1 MAVSSPSIAFQLTTS
16 QGGRLSCT
24 HNLSCDTIFQLTT
37 SQGGRPKILYH
48 SSSRMHFNSRPRKEV
63 DGLRGKATGMVF
75 SFQLTTSQGGRPR
88 AAKHCCFCIYIST
101 HDLTRRSTYDDLQS
115 NKVLIDFN
123 SRPHKEVDV
132 DVQNWYCSRLYFN
145 SRPHKEVDRSCFA
158 CICKDNCISTH
169 DLTRRSTACVSP
181 PRKASFISTHDLT
194 RRSTL
199 TTGHRISRKLFQLT
213 TSQGGR
219 RNVYD
224 LTFEDV
230 DISTHDLTRRSTID
244 HQFLFLRQKYF
255 NSRPHKEVD
264 FFSVNASR
272 PCIHISTHDLTRR
285 STLHMK
291 ILAIRFP
298 FQLTTSQG
306 GRPMLSFRYQPPL
319 AFQLTTSQGG
329 RPGSQADNGGRVGI
343 STHDLT
349 RRSTKYNGSRLSS
362 LINFN
367 SRPHKE
373 VDEI

>member
-145 SRPHKEVDRSCFA
+145 SRPHKEVDNDHKPILKLLR
-158 CICKDNCISTH
+158 ISTH
-169 DLTRRSTACVSP
+169 DLTRRSTDIEWPCAKIGS
-181 PRKASFISTHDLT
+181 ISTHDLT
-194 RRSTL
+194 RRST
-199 TTGHRISRKLFQLT
+199 
-213 TSQGGR
+213 
-219 RNVYD
+219 
-224 LTFEDV
+224 
-230 DISTHDLTRRSTID
+230 RS
-244 HQFLFLRQKYF
+244 
-255 NSRPHKEVD
+255 
-264 FFSVNASR
+264 A
-272 PCIHISTHDLTRR
+272 
-285 STLHMK
+285 
-291 ILAIRFP
+291 AW
-298 FQLTTSQG
+298 
-306 GRPMLSFRYQPPL
+306 
-319 AFQLTTSQGG
+319 
-329 RPGSQADNGGRVGI
+329 
-343 STHDLT
+343 
-349 RRSTKYNGSRLSS
+349 
-362 LINFN
+362 
-367 SRPHKE
+367 
-373 VDEI
+373 

>member
-145 SRPHKEVDRSCFA
+145 SRPHKEVDNDHKPILKLLR
-158 CICKDNCISTH
+158 ISTH
-169 DLTRRSTACVSP
+169 DLTRRST
-181 PRKASFISTHDLT
+181 
-194 RRSTL
+194 
-199 TTGHRISRKLFQLT
+199 
-213 TSQGGR
+213 
-219 RNVYD
+219 
-224 LTFEDV
+224 
-230 DISTHDLTRRSTID
+230 
-244 HQFLFLRQKYF
+244 
-255 NSRPHKEVD
+255 
-264 FFSVNASR
+264 
-272 PCIHISTHDLTRR
+272 
-285 STLHMK
+285 
-291 ILAIRFP
+291 
-298 FQLTTSQG
+298 
-306 GRPMLSFRYQPPL
+306 
-319 AFQLTTSQGG
+319 
-329 RPGSQADNGGRVGI
+329 
-343 STHDLT
+343 
-349 RRSTKYNGSRLSS
+349 
-362 LINFN
+362 
-367 SRPHKE
+367 
-373 VDEI
+373 